1 VPPSPERRPTRD
13 TCCRATGGEG
23 VRRGQDGRRRGLHF
37 VLLAVTVVLAVLGV
51 ALTAAAW
58 SHLAASDSYSTMG
71 LFIGAVVYAWL
82 GAIVLQRTT
91 NTIGWILLGEG
102 IGLTLNGILSALAVL
117 GAAHPGRVPG
127 WDVMGLLAELLFIP
141 VIFGLALMLLLFPT
155 GDVPSPRWRVVELII
170 LFAFMLSLV
179 ATALTPT
186 QVALPAPGGVSLV
199 YPNPLGMSFLRGTFI
214 GTTPG
219 LGAISVPLFAVCV
232 AALVVRYRSGR
243 AELRQQIKWL
253 ALVAGA
259 FAVTQVVLTVLLVVA
274 SDSPFTLGVGFLS
287 GYLALFGFPIAITI
301 AILRYRLYEIDL
313 ILNRA
318 VVYTLLAAAVTAVYV
333 AIVAGVGTLVGSHGG
348 PLLTIVAAI
357 AIALLFQPLRRR
369 AQRLANRVVYGERAT
384 PYQVLSEFADAMAR
398 TVPLEE
404 QLDEM
409 VSLLAS
415 GTGATA
421 IEVWITVGR
430 SLRAIAVWPLDAP
443 TPEPRAMPDA
453 GGPEDPPDATA
464 VFPVRQGVELLGQI
478 VLYKPRNEPLSPT
491 EATLADH
498 VASQAGLVVRNV
510 RLTEELR
517 NTIEELRASRRRLV
531 DAQDL
536 ERRKI
541 ERNLHDGAQ
550 QQLVGLGVQLGLL
563 ERLARDIPDAARL
576 TATIPQLQATLTD
589 ALGDLRDLARGIYPP
604 LLADQGLSAALD
616 AQARK
621 AAVPTS
627 VDADGIGRYDRAVE
641 AAVYFCTLEALQNV
655 AKYAD
660 ASTATVRLGVTDG
673 WLTFLIEDDGRGFDP
688 DEAKGSGIQGMAD
701 RLDAIGGN
709 LEIESERGGGTV
721 VRGRIPASAID

>member
-1 VPPSPERRPTRD
+1 V
-13 TCCRATGGEG
+13 A
-23 VRRGQDGRRRGLHF
+23 
-37 VLLAVTVVLAVLGV
+37 TVVLAVLGLV
-51 ALTAAAW
+51 LMGAAW
-58 SHLAASDSYSTMG
+58 SHFAAADSYPTIG
-71 LFIGAVVYAWL
+71 TFIGAVVYAWL
-82 GAIVLQRTT
+82 GTIVLQRTR

-102 IGLTLNGILSALAVL
+102 VGLSLSGVLSALAVL
-117 GAAHPGRVPG
+117 GAAHPGSVPG
-127 WDVMGLLAELLFIP
+127 WDVIGLLAELVFIP
-141 VIFGLALMLLLFPT
+141 VIIGLALMLLLFPT
-155 GDVPSPRWRVVELII
+155 GDVPSPRWRVVELI
-170 LFAFMLSLV
+170 MLVGCLLALV
-179 ATALTPT
+179 ATVLTPT

-219 LGAISVPLFAVCV
+219 LGAISVPLFAACV
-232 AALVVRYRSGR
+232 VALVVRYRSGQ

-259 FAVTQVVLTVLLVVA
+259 FAVTQVVLTVALLA
-274 SDSPFTLGVGFLS
+274 LGSDSPFTLGVGLLS

-301 AILRYRLYEIDL
+301 AILRYRLYQIDL

-333 AIVAGVGTLVGSHGG
+333 AIVAGVGALVGSHGG
-348 PLLTIVAAI
+348 PLLTIIAAI

-369 AQRLANRVVYGERAT
+369 AQRLANRVVYGDRAT

-398 TVPLEE
+398 TLPLEE

-430 SLRAIAVWPLDAP
+430 SLRAIAVWPTDRP
-443 TPEPRAMPDA
+443 TPQQPATPDA
-453 GGPEDPPDATA
+453 GGLDDFPDATA
-464 VFPVRQGVELLGQI
+464 VFPVRQADEVLGKI

-491 EATLADH
+491 EATLAAH

-517 NTIEELRASRRRLV
+517 NTIAELRASRRRLV

-550 QQLVGLGVQLGLL
+550 QQLVALGVQLSLL
-563 ERLARDIPDAARL
+563 ERLARDLPDAGPL
-576 TATIPQLQATLTD
+576 SSMIPKLQVTLTD
-589 ALGDLRDLARGIYPP
+589 ALGDLRDLGARDLPATARRQRTRGGARSAGSEGRGSDRCGRGWGRSVRPCGGSDR
-604 LLADQGLSAALD
+604 LLLHPRSAA
-616 AQARK
+616 
-621 AAVPTS
+621 
-627 VDADGIGRYDRAVE
+627 
-641 AAVYFCTLEALQNV
+641 
-655 AKYAD
+655 
-660 ASTATVRLGVTDG
+660 
-673 WLTFLIEDDGRGFDP
+673 
-688 DEAKGSGIQGMAD
+688 
-701 RLDAIGGN
+701 
-709 LEIESERGGGTV
+709 ERRE
-721 VRGRIPASAID
+721 VRGRHDSDRPTGGDRRVAHVPGRG

>member
-1 VPPSPERRPTRD
+1 
-13 TCCRATGGEG
+13 
-23 VRRGQDGRRRGLHF
+23 VRLGQDERHTR
-37 VLLAVTVVLAVLGV
+37 VPIALLAATVVLAVLGL
-51 ALTAAAW
+51 ALLGAAW
-58 SHLAASDSYSTMG
+58 SHFASSDSYSSIG

-82 GAIVLQRTT
+82 GAIVLRRTR
-91 NTIGWILLGEG
+91 NTIGWILLGSG
-102 IGLTLNGILSALAVL
+102 IGLALNGLLSALAVL

-127 WDVMGLLAELLFIP
+127 WDVIGLLAELVFIP
-141 VIFGLALMLLLFPT
+141 VLIGLALMLLLFPT
-155 GDVPSPRWRVVELII
+155 GDVPSPRWRVVEL
-170 LFAFMLSLV
+170 FMLVASVLALV

-186 QVALPAPGGVSLV
+186 QVLLPAPGGVSLV
-199 YPNPLGMSFLRGTFI
+199 YPNPLGMSFLRGTFV
-214 GTTPG
+214 GTNEG
-219 LGAISVPLFAVCV
+219 LGAISVALFLACLVS
-232 AALVVRYRSGR
+232 LVVRYRSGQ

-259 FAVTQVVLTVLLVVA
+259 FIVSQVVLTVALVTLG
-274 SDSPFTLGVGFLS
+274 SDSPFAIGVGFLA

-301 AILRYRLYEIDL
+301 AILRFGLYEIDL

-333 AIVAGVGTLVGSHGG
+333 AIVAGVGALVGSHGG

-369 AQRLANRVVYGERAT
+369 AQRLANRVVYGDRAT

-415 GTGATA
+415 GTGAIA
-421 IEVWITVGR
+421 IQVWITVGR
-430 SLRAIAVWPLDAP
+430 SLRAIAVWPAGASG
-443 TPEPRAMPDA
+443 PEPRAMPDA
-453 GGPEDPPDATA
+453 GGLEEFPDATA
-464 VFPVRQGVELLGQI
+464 AFPVRQADEVLGEI

-491 EATLADH
+491 EATLAEH

-550 QQLVGLGVQLGLL
+550 QQLVALGVQLSLL
-563 ERLARDIPDAARL
+563 ERLAANVPDAGPL
-576 TATIPQLQATLTD
+576 TSTIPQLQASLTD
-589 ALGDLRDLARGIYPP
+589 ALDDLRDLARGIYPP
-604 LLADQGLSAALD
+604 LLADQGLAAALE

-621 AAVPTS
+621 AAVPTN
-627 VDADGIGRYDRAVE
+627 VDADGVGRYDRGVE
-641 AAVYFCTLEALQNV
+641 ATVYFCTLEALQNV

-660 ASTATVRLGVTDG
+660 ATTATVRLGATDG
-673 WLTFLIEDDGRGFDP
+673 WLTFQVVDDGRGFDP

-701 RLDAIGGN
+701 RLDAIGGS
-709 LEIESERGGGTV
+709 LEITSEPDAGTV
-721 VRGRIPASAID
+721 VRGRIPATPIG

>member
-1 VPPSPERRPTRD
+1 
-13 TCCRATGGEG
+13 
-23 VRRGQDGRRRGLHF
+23 VRQGQDERHTRAPIA
-37 VLLAVTVVLAVLGV
+37 LLAATVVLAVLGL
-51 ALTAAAW
+51 ALMGAAW
-58 SHLAASDSYSTMG
+58 PHFATADSYSSIG

-82 GAIVLQRTT
+82 GTIVLRRTR

-102 IGLTLNGILSALAVL
+102 IGLTLSGALSALAVL

-127 WDVMGLLAELLFIP
+127 WDVMGLLAELVFIP
-141 VIFGLALMLLLFPT
+141 VIIGLSLMLLLFPT
-155 GDVPSPRWRVVELII
+155 GDIPSPRWRVVELI
-170 LFAFMLSLV
+170 MLVASMLVLV

-186 QVALPAPGGVSLV
+186 QVVLPAPGGVSLE

-214 GTTPG
+214 GTNPG
-219 LGAISVPLFAVCV
+219 LGAISVPLFVACV
-232 AALVVRYRSGR
+232 VALVERYRSGQ

-259 FAVTQVVLTVLLVVA
+259 FAVSQVVLTVALLA
-274 SDSPFTLGVGFLS
+274 LGSDSPFTLGVGFLS
-287 GYLALFGFPIAITI
+287 GNLALFGFPIAITL
-301 AILRYRLYEIDL
+301 AILRYGLYEIDL

-318 VVYTLLAAAVTAVYV
+318 VVYSLLAAGVTVVYV
-333 AIVAGVGTLVGSHGG
+333 AIVAGVGTLVGSRGG
-348 PLLTIVAAI
+348 PLLTIAAAI

-430 SLRAIAVWPLDAP
+430 SLRAIAVWPAGAP
-443 TPEPRAMPDA
+443 VPEPRATPDA
-453 GGPEDPPDATA
+453 GGLEEFPDATA
-464 VFPVRQGVELLGQI
+464 VFPVRQADEVLGEI

-491 EATLADH
+491 EATLAEH

-531 DAQDL
+531 AAQDL

-541 ERNLHDGAQ
+541 ERNPPRWGPAAARRPRCAAEPARAARPQRAGRRAAHQHDPPAAGDADRRP
-550 QQLVGLGVQLGLL
+550 GRPPGS
-563 ERLARDIPDAARL
+563 RARDLPTVARRPGPCGGARRAGSEGRGPDQRGRGWGRSVRPRGGSDRL
-576 TATIPQLQATLTD
+576 
-589 ALGDLRDLARGIYPP
+589 
-604 LLADQGLSAALD
+604 LLHPRSAA
-616 AQARK
+616 
-621 AAVPTS
+621 
-627 VDADGIGRYDRAVE
+627 
-641 AAVYFCTLEALQNV
+641 
-655 AKYAD
+655 
-660 ASTATVRLGVTDG
+660 
-673 WLTFLIEDDGRGFDP
+673 
-688 DEAKGSGIQGMAD
+688 
-701 RLDAIGGN
+701 
-709 LEIESERGGGTV
+709 ERRE
-721 VRGRIPASAID
+721 VRGRHHGDGPTRGDRRVAHVPGRG

>member
-1 VPPSPERRPTRD
+1 
-13 TCCRATGGEG
+13 
-23 VRRGQDGRRRGLHF
+23 VRQGQDERHTRAPIA
-37 VLLAVTVVLAVLGV
+37 LLAATVVLAVLGL
-51 ALTAAAW
+51 ALMGAAW
-58 SHLAASDSYSTMG
+58 PHFATADSYSSIG

-82 GAIVLQRTT
+82 GTIVLRRTR

-102 IGLTLNGILSALAVL
+102 IGLTLSGALSALAVL

-127 WDVMGLLAELLFIP
+127 WDVMGLLAELVFIP
-141 VIFGLALMLLLFPT
+141 VIIGLSLMLLLFPT
-155 GDVPSPRWRVVELII
+155 GDIPSPRWRVVELI
-170 LFAFMLSLV
+170 MLVASMLVLV

-186 QVALPAPGGVSLV
+186 QVVLPAPGGVSLE

-214 GTTPG
+214 GTNPG
-219 LGAISVPLFAVCV
+219 LGAISVPLFVACV
-232 AALVVRYRSGR
+232 VALVERYRSGQ

-259 FAVTQVVLTVLLVVA
+259 FAVSQVVLTVALLA
-274 SDSPFTLGVGFLS
+274 LGSDSPFTLGVGFLS
-287 GYLALFGFPIAITI
+287 GNLALFGFPIAITL
-301 AILRYRLYEIDL
+301 AILRYGLYEIDL

-318 VVYTLLAAAVTAVYV
+318 VVYSLLAAGVTVVYV
-333 AIVAGVGTLVGSHGG
+333 AIVAGVGTLVGSRGG
-348 PLLTIVAAI
+348 PLLTIAAAI
-357 AIALLFQPLRRR
+357 AFALLFQPLRRR
-369 AQRLANRVVYGERAT
+369 AQRLANRVVYGDRAT

-430 SLRAIAVWPLDAP
+430 SLRAIAVWPAGAP
-443 TPEPRAMPDA
+443 VPEPRATPDA
-453 GGPEDPPDATA
+453 GGLEEFPDATA
-464 VFPVRQGVELLGQI
+464 VFPVRQADEVLGEI

-491 EATLADH
+491 EATLAEH

-531 DAQDL
+531 AAQDL

-550 QQLVGLGVQLGLL
+550 QQLVALGVQLSLL
-563 ERLARDIPDAARL
+563 ERLARNVPDAGPL
-576 TATIPQLQATLTD
+576 TSTIPQLQATLTD

-604 LLADQGLSAALD
+604 LLADQGLAAALD

-627 VDADGIGRYDRAVE
+627 VDADGVGRYDRAVE
-641 AAVYFCTLEALQNV
+641 ATVYFCTLEALQNV

-660 ASTATVRLGVTDG
+660 ATTATVRLGATDG
-673 WLTFLIEDDGRGFDP
+673 WLTFQVEDDGRGFDP

-701 RLDAIGGN
+701 RLDAIGGS
-709 LEIESERGGGTV
+709 LEITSEPDAGTV
-721 VRGRIPASAID
+721 VQGRISATPID

>member
-1 VPPSPERRPTRD
+1 
-13 TCCRATGGEG
+13 
-23 VRRGQDGRRRGLHF
+23 VRQGQDERHTRAP
-37 VLLAVTVVLAVLGV
+37 VALLAATVVLAALGL
-51 ALTAAAW
+51 ALMGAAW
-58 SHLAASDSYSTMG
+58 SHFASGDSYSSIG

-82 GAIVLQRTT
+82 GTIVLRRTR
-91 NTIGWILLGEG
+91 NTIGWILLGSG
-102 IGLTLNGILSALAVL
+102 IGLALNGVFSALAVL

-127 WDVMGLLAELLFIP
+127 WDVIGLLAELVFIP
-141 VIFGLALMLLLFPT
+141 VLIGLALMLLLFPT
-155 GDVPSPRWRVVELII
+155 GDVPSPRWRVVELI
-170 LFAFMLSLV
+170 MLVASMLALV

-186 QVALPAPGGVSLV
+186 QVLLPAPGGVSLV
-199 YPNPLGMSFLRGTFI
+199 YPNPLGMSFLRGTFV
-214 GTTPG
+214 GTNAG
-219 LGAISVPLFAVCV
+219 LGAISVALFV
-232 AALVVRYRSGR
+232 ACLVSLVVRYRSGQ

-259 FAVTQVVLTVLLVVA
+259 FIVSQVVLTVALVTLG
-274 SDSPFTLGVGFLS
+274 SDSPFALGVGLLA

-301 AILRYRLYEIDL
+301 AILRYGLYEIDL

-333 AIVAGVGTLVGSHGG
+333 AIIAGVGTLVGSHGG

-357 AIALLFQPLRRR
+357 AIALLFEPLRRR
-369 AQRLANRVVYGERAT
+369 AQRLANRVVYGDRAT

-415 GTGATA
+415 GTGATS

-430 SLRAIAVWPLDAP
+430 SLRAIAVWPAGTP
-443 TPEPRAMPDA
+443 APEPRATPDA
-453 GGPEDPPDATA
+453 GGLEEFPDAAA
-464 VFPVRQGVELLGQI
+464 VFPVRQADEVLGEI

-491 EATLADH
+491 EATLAEH

-510 RLTEELR
+510 RLNEELR
-517 NTIEELRASRRRLV
+517 DTIEELRASRRRLV

-550 QQLVGLGVQLGLL
+550 QQLVALGVQLSLL
-563 ERLARDIPDAARL
+563 ERLARDRPDAGRL
-576 TATIPQLQATLTD
+576 SSTISQLQGTLTD

-604 LLADQGLSAALD
+604 LLADQGLAAALD

-627 VDADGIGRYDRAVE
+627 VDADGVGRYDRAVE
-641 AAVYFCTLEALQNV
+641 AAVYFCALEALQNV

-660 ASTATVRLGVTDG
+660 ATSAIVRLRAADG
-673 WLTFLIEDDGRGFDP
+673 WLTFQVEDDGRGFDR
-688 DEAKGSGIQGMAD
+688 DQAKGSGIQGMAD
-701 RLDAIGGN
+701 RLDAIGGSF
-709 LEIESERGGGTV
+709 EIESAPTAGTV
-721 VRGRIPASAID
+721 VRGRIAATPIG